1 MSETL
6 FKKRLLVPSR
16 HQILCPRGNSL
27 MNGLQCYPF
36 RVCLVFFCI
45 YRYACVLVI
54 YFSKFFAKMKLYHG
68 FPFAFF
74 F

>member
-36 RVCLVFFCI
+36 RVCFVFFFVYTDMHVC
-45 YRYACVLVI
+45 
-54 YFSKFFAKMKLYHG
+54 
-68 FPFAFF
+68 
-74 F
+74 